1 MSGFLYRWSL
11 RSSSNEAR
19 ALELALTVFS
29 VVQEIRRNNIDSH
42 RWFTLLVKRLRGRVG
57 MSEAMDLATRLT
69 SDDINEEEEVCMEDM
84 VENNS
89 LSEENIRHAVTL

>member
-11 RSSSNEAR
+11 RSSFNEAR

-42 RWFTLLVKRLRGRVG
+42 CWFTLLVKTLRGRVG

-84 VENNS
+84 VEITMQLDV
-89 LSEENIRHAVTL
+89 LSCT

>member
-1 MSGFLYRWSL
+1 M
-11 RSSSNEAR
+11 
-19 ALELALTVFS
+19 TVFS

-89 LSEENIRHAVTL
+89 LSEENIRHAATL

>member
-1 MSGFLYRWSL
+1 MKGKRTKPGFTNEFLL
-11 RSSSNEAR
+11 RNGCEPGSCIEMTENSFMTDAAWVNITSNEAR

-57 MSEAMDLATRLT
+57 MSEAMDLA
-69 SDDINEEEEVCMEDM
+69 CG
-84 VENNS
+84 
-89 LSEENIRHAVTL
+89 